1 MASKGFIHRDLAARN
16 ILVGEDRKVK
26 VADFGLLR
34 HISDG
39 DIYEVKNTNKL
50 PIKWT
55 APESLESCI
64 YTLKND
70 V

>member
-34 HISDG
+34 HTSDG
-39 DIYEVKNTNKL
+39 EIYEVKKHEKVAHQMDGT
-50 PIKWT
+50 
-55 APESLESCI
+55 
-64 YTLKND
+64 
-70 V
+70 